1 MCIQMLRLLQVMAK
15 TGLSRAAVWA
25 KQNPKDS
32 RYDAS
37 FPKGVKLAAHTTAWV
52 ESELDAWLENRLAAS
67 RAIQHTSKGAVA

>member
-1 MCIQMLRLLQVMAK
+1 MNIQMLRLPQVMAK

-37 FPKGVKLAAHTTAWV
+37 FPTGVKLAANTTAWV
-52 ESELDAWLENRLAAS
+52 ESEIDAWLDKRISAS
-67 RAIQHTSKGAVA
+67 RKQHQQGAKS